1 MKLGGVATF
10 PEKLL
15 SPTICFPGKDKSRR
29 NIQPASRVTT
39 ASDGL
44 AGLWPLWA
52 HAQHRR
58 HIEMGA
64 ALINVDDGDDDDDD
78 DYCGMAV
85 MAVAK

>member
-44 AGLWPLWA
+44 VFGRSGLM
-52 HAQHRR
+52 HSTDG
-58 HIEMGA
+58 IEMGA

-78 DYCGMAV
+78 DYCGSDGGG
-85 MAVAK
+85 